1 MRSAARALGPARA
14 VGPAVDRA
22 TERDEPLSALSGRV
36 APAGGRPALLARSD
50 QPAPTGLLC
59 RSGPG
64 IPSESRATGS
74 NAPGGGLFGFVGYHS
89 SVPDFYDLDLANS
102 RLPELR
108 QTLLSLRALKSEVA
122 ALRDRIVELNAP
134 QAVARAVASAPA
146 APARDEADAETQRL
160 RMRMQ
165 GLVDQMIAT
174 VAQIDGWHIQ
184 LREIESGLVDF
195 PALVAGRPVW
205 LCWRL
210 GEDEVAWWHEVSDGF
225 DGRRRMEDLV

>member
-1 MRSAARALGPARA
+1 
-14 VGPAVDRA
+14 
-22 TERDEPLSALSGRV
+22 
-36 APAGGRPALLARSD
+36 
-50 QPAPTGLLC
+50 
-59 RSGPG
+59 
-64 IPSESRATGS
+64 
-74 NAPGGGLFGFVGYHS
+74 
-89 SVPDFYDLDLANS
+89 VPDFYDFARANS

-122 ALRDRIVELNAP
+122 TLRERIVELNAP
-134 QAVARAVASAPA
+134 QAVAGAVTSTPV
-146 APARDEADAETQRL
+146 APARAEVDAETQRL

-174 VAQIDGWHIQ
+174 VAEIDSWHIQ

-195 PALVAGRPVW
+195 PALVSGRPVW

-210 GEDEVAWWHEVSDGF
+210 GEDEVVWWHEVSDGF